1 MTDTIKEQLSAFLDG
16 ELPEAETT
24 LLLKR
29 LERDEELKGTLSRY
43 SLIGAALRTDGNFA
57 AAQHVAARVN
67 AVLAAEPAFSRTAVR
82 WAPSAG
88 WLKPLA
94 GLGVAA
100 SVAAATLVLMPQW
113 DSELGAPV
121 AQVASSATE
130 VPSVPMVA
138 TLEAPVVDQPAPSYT
153 TPPAPAGGGPLAG
166 AQFAAYL
173 VAHSEFTSPLA
184 RRTVIVAPPVE
195 APAGQQGEGQTPAA
209 TVPPAEA
216 QAPTAAAA
224 PTAEAGKAR

>member
-113 DSELGAPV
+113 DSELGAPA

-130 VPSVPMVA
+130 VLSVGGV
-138 TLEAPVVDQPAPSYT
+138 APVAAQPAAAEALPSYT
-153 TPPAPAGGGPLAG
+153 TPPAPIGSGTLAP
-166 AQFAAYL
+166 AQLASYL
-173 VAHSEFTSPLA
+173 VAHGEFTSPLA
-184 RRTVIVAPPVE
+184 RRTVIVAPEVPVVDT
-195 APAGQQGEGQTPAA
+195 ADTTAA
-209 TVPPAEA
+209 TAPEVPA
-216 QAPTAAAA
+216 Q
-224 PTAEAGKAR
+224 

>member
-43 SLIGAALRTDGNFA
+43 SLIGAALRTDVNFA

-67 AVLAAEPAFSRTAVR
+67 AVLAAEPAFSPRALR

-113 DSELGAPV
+113 DSELGAPA

-130 VPSVPMVA
+130 ALSVGDV
-138 TLEAPVVDQPAPSYT
+138 APVAAQPAAAQPAAAETLPSYT
-153 TPPAPAGGGPLAG
+153 TPPAPIGSGTLAP
-166 AQFAAYL
+166 AQLASYL
-173 VAHSEFTSPLA
+173 VAHGEFTSPLA
-184 RRTVIVAPPVE
+184 RRTVIVAPEVPVVE
-195 APAGQQGEGQTPAA
+195 SAA
-209 TVPPAEA
+209 T
-216 QAPTAAAA
+216 TAATA
-224 PTAEAGKAR
+224 PEVPAK

>member
-43 SLIGAALRTDGNFA
+43 SLIGAALRTDGDFA
-57 AAQHVAARVN
+57 AAQHVAARVS
-67 AVLAAEPAFSRTAVR
+67 AVLAAEPAFSRRALR

-113 DSELGAPV
+113 DGQAGAPGAQLAGGTTAALSTATV
-121 AQVASSATE
+121 AAVAAQ
-130 VPSVPMVA
+130 PVA
-138 TLEAPVVDQPAPSYT
+138 DEPLPSYT
-153 TPPAPAGGGPLAG
+153 TPPAAIGSGTLAPAQLAS
-166 AQFAAYL
+166 YL
-173 VAHSEFTSPLA
+173 VAHGEFTSPLA
-184 RRTVIVAPPVE
+184 RRTVIVAPEVPVVE
-195 APAGQQGEGQTPAA
+195 AVETAA
-209 TVPPAEA
+209 T
-216 QAPTAAAA
+216 
-224 PTAEAGKAR
+224 PTAEAPSK

>member
-130 VPSVPMVA
+130 VPSVGGV
-138 TLEAPVVDQPAPSYT
+138 APVAAQPAVAEALPSYT
-153 TPPAPAGGGPLAG
+153 TPPAPIGSGTLAP
-166 AQFAAYL
+166 AQLASYL
-173 VAHSEFTSPLA
+173 VAHGEFTSPLA
-184 RRTVIVAPPVE
+184 RRTVIVAPEVPVVDT
-195 APAGQQGEGQTPAA
+195 ADTTAA
-209 TVPPAEA
+209 TAPEVPA
-216 QAPTAAAA
+216 Q
-224 PTAEAGKAR
+224 